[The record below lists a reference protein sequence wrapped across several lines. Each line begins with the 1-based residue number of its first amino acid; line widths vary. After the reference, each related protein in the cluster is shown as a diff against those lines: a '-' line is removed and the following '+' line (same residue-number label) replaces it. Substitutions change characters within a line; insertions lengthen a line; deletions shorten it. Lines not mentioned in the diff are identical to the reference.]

1 MRENIFQKSELCI
14 SIAKKPGVFGTIIH
28 NAGYKALGL
37 NYTYKA
43 FATEDLGG
51 AIRGVRA
58 LGIKGCSV
66 SMPYKEKVIKFIDKL
81 DSSAKKIKAVNTIV
95 NNNGILIGFNTDV
108 ISLKKQL
115 KKYNLGKNSK
125 VLVIGAGGMSKAIL
139 VSLQELK
146 MKNIQLTNRTSKKGK
161 KIANEFNLE
170 YIEWRKRN
178 SLKSDIIINATSVGM
193 YPKIEEVPINEDMIK
208 RSQIV
213 VDAISNPIQTKLIKL
228 AKKYKK
234 NTVLGGELAFHQ
246 AVAQF
251 KLYTN
256 RNPPIKE
263 MEKAVEKYYY
273 NKK

>member
-14 SIAKKPGVFGTIIH
+14 SIAKKPGIFGTIIH

-37 NYTYKA
+37 NYSYKA

-66 SMPYKEKVIKFIDKL
+66 SMPYKEKVIKFLDKV
-81 DSSAKKIKAVNTIV
+81 DDSAKKIKAVNTIL
-95 NNNGILIGFNTDV
+95 NKNGVLIGFNTDV
-108 ISLKKQL
+108 LSLKKQL
-115 KKYNLGKNSK
+115 KKYNLKNNSK
-125 VLVIGAGGMSKAIL
+125 VLVIGAGGMAKAIL

-146 MKNIQLTNRTSKKGK
+146 IKNIQLTNRTFKKGNK
-161 KIANEFNLE
+161 VAKEFNLE
-170 YIEWRKRN
+170 CIEWDKRN
-178 SLKSDIIINATSVGM
+178 LIKADVIINATSVGM
-193 YPKIEEVPINEDMIK
+193 YPKIEELPISEDVIK
-208 RSQIV
+208 NSKIV

-228 AKKYKK
+228 ARKYKK

-263 MEKAVEKYYY
+263 MEKAVKKYYY